1 MDRLDDYRDEM
12 DALSSEE
19 VEAVLSGRTPLESAA
34 ARAAALV
41 TDLRGALREEP
52 TSEVARVHLAAM
64 VAAAEGSGFTNS
76 RRSSVPMPSRRRI
89 GGLAVAA
96 TLVVGGGLAAAVT
109 QPEAVTRPEETDD
122 RVPEA
127 IGQGPEEAGEAS
139 AHGKA
144 VAAVAQGSALEGC
157 EKGQAVA
164 GAASSKATENRQD
177 DADRPDPC
185 AGGDRE
191 GSAGDEGDRGGGGN
205 GNGRGKGASAFGRG
219 IAEEARTDGRAFG
232 QQTAAEAQG
241 ERSGFGHQTAEQAS
255 GGSAGGGDQG
265 GSLGEAPE
273 GAGPPPGTP
282 GAPPGGSH

>member
-19 VEAVLSGRTPLESAA
+19 VEAVLSGRAPLESAA
-34 ARAAALV
+34 ARAAVLV
-41 TDLRGALREEP
+41 ADLRRALREEP

-64 VAAAEGSGFTNS
+64 VAAAEGSGFIKS

-96 TLVVGGGLAAAVT
+96 TLVLGGGLAAAVT
-109 QPEAVTRPEETDD
+109 QPEAVTLPEGTDD
-122 RVPEA
+122 RVREA
-127 IGQGPEEAGEAS
+127 MGQGPEEVGEAS

-185 AGGDRE
+185 ARGDE
-191 GSAGDEGDRGGGGN
+191 ESSAGDEGDRGGDRD
-205 GNGRGKGASAFGRG
+205 GNGRGEEASALGRG
-219 IAEEARTDGRAFG
+219 IAEEARTDGRALG
-232 QQTAAEAQG
+232 QQTAAEAQEG
-241 ERSGFGHQTAEQAS
+241 KSDFGHQTSEQAS
-255 GGSAGGGDQG
+255 GGSAGGGGQG
-265 GSLGEAPE
+265 GSLGGAPE
-273 GAGPPPGTP
+273 GAGSPPGTP
-282 GAPPGGSH
+282 GGPPGG